1 MGTFHNGKGEL
12 HGITVVVEA
21 PGDQLYVGRC
31 DTHDERGIALWDVD
45 RHEAGG
51 EGLSHEQWLARVLQ
65 VGHWPREKRLVLP
78 PDQVLS
84 VKPLSAFEAA

>member
-1 MGTFHNGKGEL
+1 MGTFHQGKGEL
-12 HGITVVVEA
+12 HGLTVVVQA
-21 PGDQLYVGRC
+21 PGDVLYVGRC

-51 EGLSHEQWLARVLQ
+51 DGLTHEQWLQRVRQ
-65 VGHWPREKRLVLP
+65 VGQWPRQKRLQLP

-84 VKPLSAFEAA
+84 VELLAANAAG